1 MLRRCLQN
9 RFLLA
14 TELPTH
20 RHSLCLK
27 DIVETLTGD
36 AATLSQLRVDSFE
49 YIWESLWKRAFTQ
62 FNLSFYFC
70 TPRGPF
76 VLYGMQY
83 FFNEK
88 LSYGQLRLG

>member
-20 RHSLCLK
+20 RHSLRLK

-49 YIWESLWKRAFTQ
+49 YLGALVETGLYSNQPFLLLLHTTWTFSVIWYA
-62 FNLSFYFC
+62 
-70 TPRGPF
+70 
-76 VLYGMQY
+76 V
-83 FFNEK
+83 FFDEK
-88 LSYGQLRLG
+88 LSYGQL